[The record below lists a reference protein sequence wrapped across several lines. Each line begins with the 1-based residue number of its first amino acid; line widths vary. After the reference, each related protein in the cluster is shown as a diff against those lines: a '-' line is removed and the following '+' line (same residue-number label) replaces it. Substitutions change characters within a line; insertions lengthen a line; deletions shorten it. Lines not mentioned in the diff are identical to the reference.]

1 MKTPLP
7 ERIYIEKNDLMRYR
21 VLREKLGKNV
31 LNVDVFS
38 LAMVYGYMNNLRIP
52 LKRKEGL
59 FRTISARDN
68 FYSLVTLLYINEKDE
83 FPKNFNDLSEAVIIA
98 QEYANGGLKLLEE
111 KVYTDEYDFSNKLSS
126 IILKFNFEND
136 FSEVFKELKME

>member
-7 ERIYIEKNDLMRYR
+7 ERIYIEKNERMRYR

-68 FYSLVTLLYINEKDE
+68 FYSLLTLLYINEKDE

-98 QEYANGGLKLLEE
+98 QEYANGGLKLLEDE
-111 KVYTDEYDFSNKLSS
+111 VNKDEYNFSNKLSS